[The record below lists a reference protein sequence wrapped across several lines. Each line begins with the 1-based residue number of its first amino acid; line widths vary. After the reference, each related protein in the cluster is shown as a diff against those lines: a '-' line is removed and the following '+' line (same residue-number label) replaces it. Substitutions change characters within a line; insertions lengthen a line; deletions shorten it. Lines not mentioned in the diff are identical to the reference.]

1 MEAGEPVTRQSGIPT
16 AGSLDQ
22 LDRRPRER
30 LDTSYREYPSM
41 ATAALASP
49 SGPYHSHHSSFGS
62 GYPHSA
68 PPTGM
73 PGMIS
78 PVDSRRASD
87 DSEGPHRQSLP
98 SISEV
103 IGATKPPSYG
113 PPAPAPLPPSQSLPS
128 PFSTSAPPRPF
139 GDVASEKNPS
149 PRTLHPSS
157 GYPRADTLPAF
168 SDPSR
173 PALSSRPGPPPPL
186 NTFSSRHPSPPVNV
200 KLEQHEAE
208 QRHAEAQQYSAGHQ
222 HQPSQPPP
230 SLYTPPSARAPPGQ
244 LPLPQYPVSPRH
256 IGPALPSPFE
266 SQRPPIYSDEREH
279 SHSREGEYRSTLDK
293 AFESWGYNEALNT
306 ISTSSR
312 AVTHFAEAYI
322 AAAREQQGSQPI
334 PSRLPTENEVN
345 AMIST
350 GLHVL
355 QKLEEVRDIVQQNRI
370 SMERARENG
379 SGRKPMEEEDVPMY
393 DGMKPPYNITEVKKR
408 RGRAAP
414 PGRCHSCNR
423 IDTPEWRRGPDG
435 ARTLC
440 NACGL
445 HYAKLERRRQLDQR
459 SSRPKTAD
467 ERS

>member
-1 MEAGEPVTRQSGIPT
+1 
-16 AGSLDQ
+16 
-22 LDRRPRER
+22 
-30 LDTSYREYPSM
+30 M

-73 PGMIS
+73 PGIPGMIS

-139 GDVASEKNPS
+139 GDVVSDKNPS

-157 GYPRADTLPAF
+157 GYSRADTLPAF

-208 QRHAEAQQYSAGHQ
+208 QRHAEQRHAEAQQYSAGHQ
-222 HQPSQPPP
+222 HQSSQPPP

-256 IGPALPSPFE
+256 NGPALPSPFE

-279 SHSREGEYRSTLDK
+279 SHSREAEYRSTLDK
-293 AFESWGYNEALNT
+293 AFESWGYTEALN
-306 ISTSSR
+306 I
-312 AVTHFAEAYI
+312 V
-322 AAAREQQGSQPI
+322 
-334 PSRLPTENEVN
+334 
-345 AMIST
+345 
-350 GLHVL
+350 GLL
-355 QKLEEVRDIVQQNRI
+355 TLRN
-370 SMERARENG
+370 
-379 SGRKPMEEEDVPMY
+379 SGH
-393 DGMKPPYNITEVKKR
+393 G
-408 RGRAAP
+408 
-414 PGRCHSCNR
+414 
-423 IDTPEWRRGPDG
+423 
-435 ARTLC
+435 
-440 NACGL
+440 
-445 HYAKLERRRQLDQR
+445 
-459 SSRPKTAD
+459 
-467 ERS
+467 